1 MQSTPADRLRQE
13 GNPMNYVMLSP
24 HFPVNYKHFAMRLKA
39 RGVNVLGIASEPYES
54 LDPDLRESLT
64 EYYRVED
71 MEDYKDMFRACAFLS
86 FRHGKLDR
94 IESHNEYWLETDA
107 ALRTDFNVPG
117 DKTGDVWRVRH
128 KSAMKEI
135 FRNAGVPVIR
145 GAVLRTREEI
155 LALAGEVGFPLCA
168 KPDDG
173 VGACGT
179 FKIHDL
185 AELDRFLQQKPSIDY
200 MVEEYIEGRIET
212 FDGLADRDRNILFCS
227 SYVYAMGILDVFNQ
241 DLDNYY
247 FTVRNIPADLEDCG
261 RRTVEAFGLKERFF
275 HIEFFRKKDGTLAAM
290 ELNARPPGG
299 ASIDMFNYAND
310 IDVYDLYARL
320 VAGETFE
327 PVTSHPYFCAYVGL
341 KVREGLKRKYSHADI
356 MGKYGHLIMEHFP
369 LPEAFARVMGQYA
382 YIFRTPERSEMEDVI
397 RYIGEME

>member
-39 RGVNVLGIASEPYES
+39 RGINVLGIASEPYES

-64 EYYRVED
+64 EYYRVEE

-135 FRNAGVPVIR
+135 FRSAGVSVIR

-185 AELDRFLQQKPSIDY
+185 AELDRFLQQKPPIDY

-212 FDGLADRDRNILFCS
+212 FDGLADRD
-227 SYVYAMGILDVFNQ
+227 
-241 DLDNYY
+241 
-247 FTVRNIPADLEDCG
+247 
-261 RRTVEAFGLKERFF
+261 
-275 HIEFFRKKDGTLAAM
+275 
-290 ELNARPPGG
+290 
-299 ASIDMFNYAND
+299 
-310 IDVYDLYARL
+310 
-320 VAGETFE
+320 
-327 PVTSHPYFCAYVGL
+327 
-341 KVREGLKRKYSHADI
+341 GLKRKYSHADI

-397 RYIGEME
+397 RYMGSME